1 MAISCAIARAKL
13 ARKVA
18 ELRKAGTLEKTTTA
32 IKAGFVGSVVTPMRA
47 IVGNASWGGLRHLAL
62 QPAEAAVDYML
73 SVGKSA
79 RTKFKVRPH
88 EFREVANALD
98 ADGLSAMWSG
108 FKKGGRPVTDAY
120 KAAKGAGG
128 PIPRKIAA
136 FVQELSTRLDA
147 DQVAKVVDV
156 ERVKYSSP
164 VSQTLVDGAFAVLEA
179 ADRPFWKLAFDGSLY
194 MQGKLMAIRE
204 GLKGPPLRSRAA
216 YYFESPTDEM
226 NLRAADDANY
236 STFKDRN
243 VMSRTASSIKRGL
256 KSAADKSPDPAATGY
271 DRVRQKAKQRGAKI
285 GHYVVETNMPFTGVP
300 SSVATKIL
308 QVSPLGFFSPSLFG
322 SQAERARALATAGGG
337 TAIMAA
343 GYLLAKKGLVT
354 QGLPKDPKERAQ
366 WDEEGRQPWSVK
378 IGNDWVGLQALGPV
392 ASPLFMGAKLRDVR
406 AESPDAGA
414 GEQAARVAAGAG
426 QFFTQQTYLQQLNR
440 LIDAAQDEKK
450 AAALI
455 ASQIPLPAAGGQIN
469 RLIDGKQR
477 DTRSIKDQIVTK
489 IPGASR
495 LAPEKLTPTGRPIE
509 RSVEERVASVLS
521 PLPLR
526 RSTETPLTQEMRRLG
541 VTFGMPARSIT
552 FRGKKIPLGPQEYR
566 EMLEAA
572 GPRAQLAL
580 ENLMKRPQYQ
590 DATDEQ
596 KTKAM
601 ERVIERTRDVA
612 RRPVRFEKVSALV
625 AARRVAGTDPVDL
638 ETRLLGIRAPKDAGD
653 RAVMK
658 AVIDSPQYQQI
669 EALAERLVENDPKYR
684 GKNKNAVAREL
695 KRSQIEEALSHHT
708 DGAHAQ
714 P

>member
-1 MAISCAIARAKL
+1 MMAISCAIARAKL

-18 ELRKAGTLEKTTTA
+18 ELRKAGALEKTTTA
-32 IKAGFVGSVVTPMRA
+32 IKAGFVGSIVTPMRA
-47 IVGNASWGGLRHLAL
+47 LAGNASWGGLRHLAL

-79 RTKFKVRPH
+79 RTKFKVSPH

-98 ADGLSAMWSG
+98 ADGLSAMWGG

-128 PIPRKIAA
+128 PIPRRIAA

-179 ADRPFWKLAFDGSLY
+179 ADRPFWKLGFDGSLY

-204 GLKGPPLRSRAA
+204 GLKGPALRSRAA
-216 YYFESPTDEM
+216 YYFENPTDEM

-236 STFKDRN
+236 ATFKDRN
-243 VMSRTASSIKRGL
+243 VMSRTATSIKRGL
-256 KSAADKSPDPAATGY
+256 RSAADKSPDPAATGY

-343 GYLLAKKGLVT
+343 GFLLAKKGLIT
-354 QGLPKDPKERAQ
+354 QAMPRDPKERAQ

-378 IGNDWVGLQALGPV
+378 IGKDWVGLQALGPV
-392 ASPLFMGAKLRDVR
+392 ASPLFMGAKLQDVR
-406 AESPDAGA
+406 RDSPEAGA

-426 QFFTQQTYLQQLNR
+426 QFFTQQTYLQQLSR

-450 AAALI
+450 AAALV

-469 RLIDGKQR
+469 RLIDGKTR
-477 DTRSIKDQIVTK
+477 DTKTIKDQIVTK

-495 LAPEKLTPTGRPIE
+495 LAPEKLTPTGHSID
-509 RSVEERVASVLS
+509 RSIEERIAAVVS

-526 RSTETPLTQEMRRLG
+526 RSTETPLTQEMRRSRRHVRDAG
-541 VTFGMPARSIT
+541 EIDHVPRQEDPARTAGVSRDA
-552 FRGKKIPLGPQEYR
+552 RGGRTARADRAREPDEAAAIRGRERRAEGEGDGARDRADARRRSSAGAIRESLGPGR
-566 EMLEAA
+566 SSSGRGL
-572 GPRAQLAL
+572 GSG
-580 ENLMKRPQYQ
+580 RPG
-590 DATDEQ
+590 DSPARDPGAKGCRRSRGDE
-596 KTKAM
+596 
-601 ERVIERTRDVA
+601 
-612 RRPVRFEKVSALV
+612 S
-625 AARRVAGTDPVDL
+625 
-638 ETRLLGIRAPKDAGD
+638 GD
-653 RAVMK
+653 RFASVP
-658 AVIDSPQYQQI
+658 ADRRARGASGR
-669 EALAERLVENDPKYR
+669 ERSEVPRQE
-684 GKNKNAVAREL
+684 
-695 KRSQIEEALSHHT
+695 
-708 DGAHAQ
+708 
-714 P
+714 